1 MRIARCTVVAIL
13 ALVASCWPASAQ
25 TGSSTALAEAR
36 RLYEDLKYE
45 AAARVLDPLI
55 GAWQATAARDI
66 ETRKELAAALELRA
80 RARFGAG
87 DTEGARAD
95 LTSLVT
101 LEPAHALPS
110 RVNPRILA
118 MFEDVRQ
125 RLVGS
130 IQLKVTPADAAVD
143 LDDRPLTVDP
153 AGVSIPVL
161 AGSHTVTATRRGH
174 RAAVETISVTAGGV
188 HGLSIDLER
197 VSAVLTLGTS
207 PVGVEVLVDGKSRGR
222 TEAGVLPAVFADWPA
237 RLGVAANAISKPFV
251 IDDLVAGE
259 HRLELRLDCHAK
271 VEQTVRIERLDD
283 LVVGPF
289 SLRRTVGTLSV
300 VSTAGPASVFLD
312 GERKGTSPLMI
323 EAVCAGSHVVELRTD
338 FGRYEES
345 VALGSGDTITIQGAA
360 RPVIALLDVAG
371 LPEGLRGSD
380 ARLAI
385 EKAFARSR
393 RYTLLAP
400 TPERVK
406 QVLDVEALPPG
417 WLSFDRWRRPLTSAA
432 TALTGQGRQDVSARV
447 AKALEAQAVAELTLK
462 PGGEG
467 YYLALLA
474 AGSREPDVFDVAFD
488 QPSSLTAAIARLD
501 RDVPLSQPSVGL
513 TMADVADEP
522 APIVVG
528 IDAESSAAKA
538 GIVAGDAI
546 ISAGQEPV
554 KDAES
559 FLAIL
564 GKRRSGE
571 RLAIDVRD
579 RTGVSKRVELEVSTA
594 PRLVAMADQSWASNA
609 LLLFLRAALAG
620 QPEGTDAQATRLNLA
635 VSLMRVGNYA
645 EALDELGRVRLPPGP
660 RISNG
665 TVQYLVGLC
674 HEALG
679 AQAEADRA
687 FRAASTLEGRMYDD
701 GPAVKDLAERKLGKS
716 NRK

>member
-1 MRIARCTVVAIL
+1 MARCTVVAVV
-13 ALVASCWPASAQ
+13 ALVATCCPAFAQ
-25 TGSSTALAEAR
+25 TGSSAALAEAR

-45 AAARVLDPLI
+45 AALRMLDPLI
-55 GAWQATAARDI
+55 SSWQATAVRDA
-66 ETRKELAAALELRA
+66 ETRKDLAAALELRA
-80 RARFGAG
+80 RARFGLG

-95 LTSLVT
+95 FTALVT
-101 LEPAHALPS
+101 LEPAHALPG

-125 RLVGS
+125 RLTGR
-130 IQLKVTPADAAVD
+130 IQLKVAPADAAVD
-143 LDDRPLTVDP
+143 LDEHPLTVDP

-161 AGSHTVTATRRGH
+161 AGSHTVTATRRGYQ
-174 RAAVETISVTAGGV
+174 AAVETFSVTAGGV
-188 HGLSIDLER
+188 HDLAIDLAR
-197 VSAVLTLGTS
+197 VSAVVTLGTS
-207 PVGVEVLVDGKSRGR
+207 PVGVEVIVDGKSRGR
-222 TEAGVLPAVFADWPA
+222 TEAGVLPEIFADWPA
-237 RLGVAANAISKPFV
+237 RLGVAANAVSKPFV

-259 HRLELRLDCHAK
+259 HRLELRLDCHEK
-271 VEQTVRIERLDD
+271 IDRTVQIERLGDV
-283 LVVGPF
+283 VVGPF

-312 GERKGTSPLMI
+312 GERKGTSPLTI
-323 EAVCAGSHVVELRTD
+323 EGVCAGSHVVELRTD
-338 FGRYEES
+338 FGRYEER

-360 RPVIALLDVAG
+360 KPVIALLDVAG
-371 LPEGLRGSD
+371 LPEGYRGSD

-406 QVLDVEALPPG
+406 QVLEVEALPPG

-432 TALTGQGRQDVSARV
+432 TAITGQGRRDVSARV

-474 AGSREPDVFDVAFD
+474 AGSGEPDVFDVALD
-488 QPSSLTAAIARLD
+488 QPSSLAAAISRLD

-522 APIVVG
+522 APVVVG
-528 IDAESSAAKA
+528 IDADGSATKA
-538 GIVAGDAI
+538 GIVAGDEI
-546 ISAGQEPV
+546 ISAGEEPV
-554 KDAES
+554 KDVAS

-571 RLAIDVRD
+571 RLAIEVKD
-579 RTGVSKRVELEVSTA
+579 RSGASRPVELQVSTS
-594 PRLVAMADQSWASNA
+594 PRLVAIADQSWASNA
-609 LLLFLRAALAG
+609 LLLFLRAALAQ
-620 QPEGTDAQATRLNLA
+620 QPEGSDGLVTRLNLA

-665 TVQYLVGLC
+665 TVQYLAGLC

-679 AQAEADRA
+679 AQAEAERA
-687 FRAASTLEGRMYDD
+687 FRAASTLEGQLYDN
-701 GPAVKDLAERKLGKS
+701 GPAVKDLAERKLGKA
-716 NRK
+716 NPK